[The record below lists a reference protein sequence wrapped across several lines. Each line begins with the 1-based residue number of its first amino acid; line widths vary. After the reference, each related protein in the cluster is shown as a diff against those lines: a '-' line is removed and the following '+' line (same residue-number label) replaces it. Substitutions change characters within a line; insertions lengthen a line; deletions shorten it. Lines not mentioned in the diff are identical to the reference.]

1 MEFYFI
7 KYFFIIIIL
16 LKIQCNLIVLPIQIK
31 EITEKN
37 NQNFIYT
44 SFYMGEPQQ
53 KIEAEINFQ
62 NSSFFMSSK
71 FSNSI
76 NSTYN
81 LSSSQTFSIISNNIS
96 IDSLEEGYIAEDNF
110 YFYSDLYCQ
119 TTKKYDSIP
128 VIFPQTENRTLS
140 PKIGLQIEN
149 KNKSL
154 NFINILKYKNIT
166 SNYYWT
172 IKFSNLN
179 EGLIIIGDLPHIYD
193 SKNYQKNKL
202 EFTNTHSIK
211 NKLYWGINIPSIKI
225 NRLTISDNMI
235 GKIEPKIL
243 EIFGSYEYITYIEK
257 IYFQNYYDKQICR
270 RIWDI
275 IEGIDVFRFVCEKDK
290 FNKSDISEFPPL
302 TLVNID
308 LNYSFEFTGE
318 ELFQEK
324 DEKIIFQVVAKSGR
338 TDGEWVLGR
347 IFLLKYQIIF
357 DNENNLVGIYKLIEE
372 NIEKQN
378 NKNKR
383 NLYILLIIILII
395 LLLFLITVF
404 IYMIYNK
411 RGICKNRKKRISELD
426 DEFVYIPKE

>member
-1 MEFYFI
+1 MEFHFI
-7 KYFFIIIIL
+7 KYSLIIIFL
-16 LKIQCNLIVLPIQIK
+16 LKIKSNLIVLPLHIK
-31 EITEKN
+31 EIPGEKN
-37 NQNFIYT
+37 QKYIYT
-44 SFYMGEPQQ
+44 SFSMGEPQQ

-71 FSNSI
+71 YSNSI
-76 NSTYN
+76 KSTYN
-81 LSSSQTFSIISNNIS
+81 LSSSQTFAIISNNIS
-96 IDSLEEGYIAEDNF
+96 INNFEEGYIAEDNF
-110 YFYSDLYCQ
+110 YFYSDLNCQ

-128 VIFPQTENRTLS
+128 VVFPQSENLTLL

-166 SNYYWT
+166 NNYYWT
-172 IKFSNLN
+172 IKFNNLN

-193 SKNYQKNKL
+193 RKNYQENKL

-211 NKLYWGINIPSIKI
+211 NKLYWGINIPSIKF
-225 NRLTISDNMI
+225 NKLTINDNMI

-243 EIFGSYEYITYIEK
+243 EIFGSYEYITSIEK
-257 IYFQNYYDKQICR
+257 LFFQNYFDKQICM

-290 FNKSDISEFPPL
+290 FNKSDINGFPPL
-302 TLVNID
+302 TLANID

-338 TDGEWVLGR
+338 TDGEWILGR

-357 DNENNLVGIYKLIEE
+357 DNENNLVGIYKLNNE
-372 NIEKQN
+372 NIKKEN
-378 NKNKR
+378 NQNKR
-383 NLYILLIIILII
+383 NLYIVLIIVLIIILLI
-395 LLLFLITVF
+395 LIVIF
-404 IYMIYNK
+404 IYSK
-411 RGICKNRKKRISELD
+411 KDICKIRKKRIHELD
-426 DEFVYIPKE
+426 DDFVYIPKEEE